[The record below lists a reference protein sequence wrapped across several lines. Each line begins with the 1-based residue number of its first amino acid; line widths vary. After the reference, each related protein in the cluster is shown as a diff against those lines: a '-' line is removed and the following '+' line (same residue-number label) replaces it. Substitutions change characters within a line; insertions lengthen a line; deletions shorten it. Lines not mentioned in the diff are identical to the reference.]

1 MENLV
6 LFGRKVRAVREAHR
20 YSREAAAERA
30 GISAT
35 YLGEIERGEKWP
47 SLDVIL
53 ALATSLDSLPSSF
66 FEFSAEET
74 DQRVL
79 QAELAGLLASR
90 DPEQLQM
97 ALRLLKAVFRL

>member
-47 SLDVIL
+47 SLDGY
-53 ALATSLDSLPSSF
+53 PC
-66 FEFSAEET
+66 
-74 DQRVL
+74 
-79 QAELAGLLASR
+79 SR
-90 DPEQLQM
+90 D
-97 ALRLLKAVFRL
+97 

>member
-66 FEFSAEET
+66 SNSRPRRPINGFS
-74 DQRVL
+74 RPK
-79 QAELAGLLASR
+79 LAGLLASR
-90 DPEQLQM
+90 DPEHCSWHF
-97 ALRLLKAVFRL
+97 VS